1 MKRILHAFNMFE
13 GSVYREE
20 RHGGRR
26 PFHRLFRLVDALDIF
41 SRGGDAFLR
50 VLILST
56 CIDYLYINQRC
67 KPSLFSTQR
76 GDVVVR
82 V

>member
-1 MKRILHAFNMFE
+1 MFE

-26 PFHRLFRLVDALDIF
+26 PVHRQFCLVGALDIF
-41 SRGGDAFLR
+41 SRGGDALLR
-50 VLILST
+50 DLILST
-56 CIDYLYINQRC
+56 CMDYLYISKRC
-67 KPSLFSTQR
+67 DPSLFSTQR